1 MFSSVAQSC
10 LTLCD
15 PMDCSMLGFRV
26 LHQLPELALT
36 PVHQVSDAIQPP
48 YPLLSPSLPAFNLS
62 HHQCLFQWINSLHQV
77 ANIGASA
84 LASVLPMNIQ
94 GWFPLGLTSVIFL
107 LSSPAPQF
115 KSINSS
121 TQPSLWSNSHIHT
134 WLPEKPM
141 LWQYDHLSAKSCL
154 KLSRFV
160 IAFLPRSKSLLILW
174 LQSLVT
180 VILEPKNMKPDTAST
195 FPPSICHE
203 AYSKAETLLCQQRS
217 T

>member
-1 MFSSVAQSC
+1 MLC
-10 LTLCD
+10 PTLCD
-15 PMDCSMLGFRV
+15 PMNCSTPGF
-26 LHQLPELALT
+26 LALLYLPEFVQTHA
-36 PVHQVSDAIQPP
+36 HWVSDAILPSL
-48 YPLLSPSLPAFNLS
+48 PLLSPSSLDLNLS
-62 HHQCLFQWINSLHQV
+62 PHQCLFQWINSLHQV